1 MSTRDED
8 IDLVTISVAPADGND
23 GEPPALTEDRVLA
36 LRPVASHLI
45 HRLPNQHDL
54 MNIDDDEVFARP
66 ILVTMDQGEFF
77 DTTDET

>member
-8 IDLVTISVAPADGND
+8 IDLVTISLAAADGIN
-23 GEPPALTEDRVLA
+23 GEPRALTEDRVLA

-54 MNIDDDEVFARP
+54 MNIDDDEIFARP
-66 ILVTMDQGEFF
+66 ILVTMDQSEFF
-77 DTTDET
+77 DTADET